1 MGGRRLAYIWHIY
14 RCGRSGISTGV
25 EDMAYLKVWKIW
37 HICRS
42 GSFGISTDVSTDFV
56 KSTFVQRKKI
66 YVLPL
71 CYTICPKKEKKFWII
86 LMLHYFPYIPT
97 FVPMFSPTLL
107 HCT

>member
-1 MGGRRLAYIWHIY
+1 MA
-14 RCGRSGISTGV
+14 TGV
-25 EDMAYLKVWKIW
+25 EYLAYLKVWKIW

-71 CYTICPKKEKKFWII
+71 CYTICPKKEEKI
-86 LMLHYFPYIPT
+86 LDYTYASLFSLYTHFCTHVFPNFTSLYLKIGLKEIRIADDLRRT
-97 FVPMFSPTLL
+97 T
-107 HCT
+107 